1 MMGYSLE
8 WTIALWKIHAIVD
21 TGEQIVSALSSM
33 AANHS
38 QKLYWQTSIVDLM
51 KLVGIDPNL
60 PNRKQLAEELAYQ
73 GNTNDSTA
81 MNVWLHGAVMIS
93 YTEFADILLQ
103 AEADYRQER
112 KTVNRIKAA
121 KFTVRP
127 AFEDFDFTAKRSIT
141 KAEIKEIHTL
151 GWLNDARPLL
161 LIGETGVGKT
171 FIAQAVGLHACASGK
186 SVLYMSIT
194 ALQENLAIARSSGT
208 YLRYRAKLAKFDLII
223 FDEMGM
229 RKFTATEAQDLCEI
243 IEERSIDKSIAF
255 TSQLPVDHWNEVIS
269 DTVIFDAIRDRL
281 EHSALT
287 VNITGDTYRGV
298 KARKLASK
306 KKDA

>member
-1 MMGYSLE
+1 L
-8 WTIALWKIHAIVD
+8 
-21 TGEQIVSALSSM
+21 
-33 AANHS
+33 
-38 QKLYWQTSIVDLM
+38 
-51 KLVGIDPNL
+51 
-60 PNRKQLAEELAYQ
+60 
-73 GNTNDSTA
+73 DSY
-81 MNVWLHGAVMIS
+81 V
-93 YTEFADILLQ
+93 
-103 AEADYRQER
+103 EADHRQER
-112 KTVNRIKAA
+112 KTLNRIKAA

-127 AFEDFDFTAKRSIT
+127 EFEDFDFTAKRSIT
-141 KAEIKEIHTL
+141 KAEIKEIYTL

-255 TSQLPVDHWNEVIS
+255 TSQLLVDHWNEVIP

-306 KKDA
+306 KKDAQNSQTAAPPVTHARWVHLSETGRVHNEKSCTNSTPHDRNCYFFT